1 MFKKLKSNL
10 LTYLFKDWVNTE
22 TDLETLHITKSMINR
37 RENIL
42 VEDVNTSR
50 TIVKGF
56 RGFKK

>member
-1 MFKKLKSNL
+1 MIKKIKSNL

-22 TDLETLHITKSMINR
+22 TDLETLQITKSMIHR

-42 VEDVNTSR
+42 VENTDTTR

>member
-1 MFKKLKSNL
+1 MLKKIKSNL

-22 TDLETLHITKSMINR
+22 TDLETLHLTKSMINR

-42 VEDVNTSR
+42 VENTDTTR

>member
-1 MFKKLKSNL
+1 MIKKLKSNL
-10 LTYLFKDWVNTE
+10 LTYLFKDWIKNE
-22 TDLETLHITKSMINR
+22 TDIETLQLTLSMIKQ

-56 RGFKK
+56 IAFKK